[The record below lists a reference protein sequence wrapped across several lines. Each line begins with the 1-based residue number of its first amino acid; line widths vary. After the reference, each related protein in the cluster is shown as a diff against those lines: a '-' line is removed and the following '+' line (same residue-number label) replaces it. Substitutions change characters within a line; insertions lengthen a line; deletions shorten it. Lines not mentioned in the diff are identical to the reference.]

1 MAIRKKTLPTK
12 WGKRS
17 IENLNNWEDVDI
29 NNFSSDKP
37 IVICLSGNGALNA
50 KHANGFCKR
59 ASKFLELL
67 LKDRNSNKQVSE
79 LVDIIGC
86 SYGYNARIEI
96 PDMETE
102 EQKAEFFKKYPT
114 IPDYIKEYPNKISY
128 DSYGKISEEEL
139 DDFVDR
145 VLLPLITD
153 TNGQILYVEDA
164 QKNLSRVTFFTWC
177 HGAREATLM
186 QVNLAKKCLKLGY
199 DMRDVVELFKS
210 CFHISYAPSTT
221 SNFSPG
227 VRIDSLQDYMN
238 IGLSE
243 LMPDLNGIN
252 IELEPSDAQKK
263 AHFENIH
270 IWSSK
275 LTNKDNADINEHSV
289 EYLDRDKFWEVV
301 GGHENADA
309 VSQMMA
315 WALCR
320 AVENSFANMQSDT
333 YVPKKP
339 LSELMTELVGI
350 KEDFSEE
357 QLMS

>member
-145 VLLPLITD
+145 VLHGGGGIQGDEPAHTLRHD
-153 TNGQILYVEDA
+153 G
-164 QKNLSRVTFFTWC
+164 FFLC
-177 HGAREATLM
+177 KEFFEVGH
-186 QVNLAKKCLKLGY
+186 C
-199 DMRDVVELFKS
+199 FKS
-210 CFHISYAPSTT
+210 IGICCLVDCQNGAGAA
-221 SNFSPG
+221 FSC
-227 VRIDSLQDYMN
+227 Y
-238 IGLSE
+238 GL
-243 LMPDLNGIN
+243 
-252 IELEPSDAQKK
+252 
-263 AHFENIH
+263 
-270 IWSSK
+270 
-275 LTNKDNADINEHSV
+275 
-289 EYLDRDKFWEVV
+289 
-301 GGHENADA
+301 ADA
-309 VSQMMA
+309 ACQRV
-315 WALCR
+315 ALR
-320 AVENSFANMQSDT
+320 A
-333 YVPKKP
+333 
-339 LSELMTELVGI
+339 
-350 KEDFSEE
+350 
-357 QLMS
+357 